1 MFTTAFD
8 LFTFFCTDL
17 IQSDASWKLELI
29 FAVIFINVVGT
40 YYFLHVQIAGKI
52 AKKKNPQKFHATQ
65 Y

>member
-1 MFTTAFD
+1 MFMTAFD

-52 AKKKNPQKFHATQ
+52 AKK
-65 Y
+65 